1 MKNDLQQIS
10 EKFRQNK
17 LKITPQRIAIYN
29 ALLERT
35 DHPTAE
41 VIYQEIQPQFPGISL
56 STVYNTLEMLCEKG
70 LIQKVKTGRDNMRY
84 DAIEQ
89 PHHHL
94 YSAQTDRMEDYFDEE
109 LDQWL
114 KEYFSRKHIKG
125 FKIQDIKL
133 QITGIF
139 EENNVKL

>member
-41 VIYQEIQPQFPGISL
+41 VIYQEI
-56 STVYNTLEMLCEKG
+56 
-70 LIQKVKTGRDNMRY
+70 
-84 DAIEQ
+84 
-89 PHHHL
+89 
-94 YSAQTDRMEDYFDEE
+94 
-109 LDQWL
+109 
-114 KEYFSRKHIKG
+114 
-125 FKIQDIKL
+125 
-133 QITGIF
+133 
-139 EENNVKL
+139 

>member
-70 LIQKVKTGRDNMRY
+70 LIQKVKTVRDNMRY

>member
-84 DAIEQ
+84 DGIEQ

>member
-84 DAIEQ
+84 DAIEK

-139 EENNVKL
+139 DENNVKL

>member
-89 PHHHL
+89 SHHHL